1 MNESEKQKRADA
13 RKKRKRRQMFIGRM
27 IIVVLLFIILGL
39 CAFLGKDMLEKK
51 KLRDNRE
58 QAATSAESES
68 TADTAGTES
77 AAETETQAQK
87 KEDDIM
93 SQAELKAAQYDYD
106 GAIEL
111 LKASSD
117 FADSQDMQDKVA
129 EYEQAKSELVEYPL
143 DQVTHVFYHT
153 LIYDTSKA
161 FDGDSKEAG
170 YNQVMT
176 TIDEFNKITQSMYD
190 KGYVMVSLHD
200 MCTVNEDGTVSPGKI
215 MLPPGKKAFVLSQD
229 DVSYY
234 HYMDGDG
241 MATKL
246 IVDENGDIIPSVRFW
261 GVLGPEKKQILQNTK
276 VGIPNPGG
284 IGETFGYTAV
294 EMQLEGCLVTTIKNC
309 GYMDTV
315 YDRNMLYTDI
325 KDLSSKIVS
334 LLKHN
339 GNDMSQVREYVKCNF
354 SMAVVGEKWY
364 ELLQDVHTGK
374 PMRHDPVLV
383 NRNFQLKWL
392 REINRK
398 MKLLF
403 PFLPTVA
410 FYQYYCYRLREKLCF
425 PFYKT
430 RLPVDY
436 DKY

>member
-27 IIVVLLFIILGL
+27 IIVILLLIILGL

-77 AAETETQAQK
+77 AAETETRAQK

-241 MATKL
+241 MAT
-246 IVDENGDIIPSVRFW
+246 IPSVKHCCALSFFSQFKMHITNIYNIKISFW
-261 GVLGPEKKQILQNTK
+261 DIKMARGRDFVPPGLSELLDFLHFSIVLLSRRYPYPFRRRSLSGYPQCGPEA
-276 VGIPNPGG
+276 GP
-284 IGETFGYTAV
+284 
-294 EMQLEGCLVTTIKNC
+294 
-309 GYMDTV
+309 
-315 YDRNMLYTDI
+315 
-325 KDLSSKIVS
+325 S
-334 LLKHN
+334 
-339 GNDMSQVREYVKCNF
+339 F
-354 SMAVVGEKWY
+354 S
-364 ELLQDVHTGK
+364 
-374 PMRHDPVLV
+374 
-383 NRNFQLKWL
+383 
-392 REINRK
+392 
-398 MKLLF
+398 
-403 PFLPTVA
+403 
-410 FYQYYCYRLREKLCF
+410 
-425 PFYKT
+425 
-430 RLPVDY
+430 
-436 DKY
+436 